1 MIIKQVTAAVLQAV
15 YSNLRADF
23 NNAFKETEVQYL
35 KVATVVPSSSSEND
49 YGWVSEF
56 PSMTEWV
63 GKKTIQELEEHGY
76 AVKNKAFQVTIAV
89 KKHRIDDNQL
99 GAYKIQAQGAGK
111 SAKKLP
117 NQQVFKLLNNA
128 FVTKCFDGQP
138 MISSNHKIGKKN
150 VSNKGVKPLSIASLE
165 AAQESFGAARIAM
178 RSLLNENGDPL
189 DLNPTLLVVPP
200 ALGDIARAL
209 VTATQFKDGNPNPY
223 KGAAEVLEVGALTD
237 PDAWFLMDVDQAI
250 KPLIW
255 QNREEA
261 HLVSQTDLSS
271 ERVFMDGEF
280 LFGAEARGNA
290 GFTFW
295 QLIYGSTGKG

>member
-1 MIIKQVTAAVLQAV
+1 MILNQITSGILQAV

-23 NNAFKETEVQYL
+23 NNAFKEAQVQYL
-35 KVATVVPSSSSEND
+35 EIATVVPSSSSEND
-49 YGWVSEF
+49 YGWVSDF
-56 PSMTEWV
+56 PMMTEWV
-63 GKKTIQELEEHGY
+63 GKKTIQQLEEHGY
-76 AVKNKAFQVTIAV
+76 AVKNKAFEVTIAV
-89 KKHRIDDNQL
+89 KKHRIQDNQL

-138 MISSNHKIGKKN
+138 MISANHKISKKA
-150 VSNKGVKPLSIASLE
+150 VSNKGSKALSIESLQK
-165 AAQESFGAARIAM
+165 AQESFGAARTAM
-178 RSLLNENGDPL
+178 RELLNENGDPL

-209 VTATQFKDGNPNPY
+209 VTVDKLEDGKPNPY
-223 KGAAEVLEVGALTD
+223 KGAAKVLEVALLTD
-237 PDAWFLMDVDQAI
+237 RKAWFLLDVDQAI

-261 HLVSQTDLSS
+261 HLVSQTDINAD
-271 ERVFMDGEF
+271 RVFMEGEF

-295 QLIYGSTGKG
+295 QLIYGSTGTD